1 METVYQMVSEHPKE
15 ITKERSWKMQKE
27 LESLLTP
34 RRQEG
39 KRQYNTRRTSAERA
53 RDPGQQ

>member
-1 METVYQMVSEHPKE
+1 VEIAYQMVSEHPKE

-39 KRQYNTRRTSAERA
+39 KRKYNTRWMSPE
-53 RDPGQQ
+53 PGN